1 MHFYKI
7 SMYNLWDRAGE
18 MNAHEFSVLA
28 SVIRA
33 NRKLSEL
40 GSVEQEVMR
49 NLQERGFVSLVED
62 VFVPNFLVFK
72 REPKDRYLARLPQYE
87 QLQAEMDVYY
97 KSVYA
102 IIGRDVPSRLNR
114 QLKFVSG
121 EFLYNMRMM
130 SLRHAL
136 EQGHIVLP
144 VEPEKSTIAMLM
156 MIGL

>member
-1 MHFYKI
+1 
-7 SMYNLWDRAGE
+7 
-18 MNAHEFSVLA
+18 
-28 SVIRA
+28 
-33 NRKLSEL
+33 
-40 GSVEQEVMR
+40 
-49 NLQERGFVSLVED
+49 
-62 VFVPNFLVFK
+62 
-72 REPKDRYLARLPQYE
+72 LPQYE

-102 IIGRDVPSRLNR
+102 IIGRDVPARLNR
-114 QLKFVSG
+114 LLKFVSG

-130 SLRHAL
+130 CLGHAL

>member
-1 MHFYKI
+1 MF
-7 SMYNLWDRAGE
+7 
-18 MNAHEFSVLA
+18 
-28 SVIRA
+28 
-33 NRKLSEL
+33 LSNNKKAAKDGLQDGTNEL
-40 GSVEQEVMR
+40 ESGTQ
-49 NLQERGFVSLVED
+49 
-62 VFVPNFLVFK
+62 

-102 IIGRDVPSRLNR
+102 IIGRDVPARLNR
-114 QLKFVSG
+114 LLKFVSG

-130 SLRHAL
+130 CLGHAL